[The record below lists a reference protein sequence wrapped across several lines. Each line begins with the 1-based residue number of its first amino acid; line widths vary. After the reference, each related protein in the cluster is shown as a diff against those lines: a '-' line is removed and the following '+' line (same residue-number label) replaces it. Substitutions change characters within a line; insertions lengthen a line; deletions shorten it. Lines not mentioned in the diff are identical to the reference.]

1 MTQDRFQ
8 RTFLLIL
15 CGAITLLFFQV
26 VKPFL
31 VPLLLGAIFSN
42 LARPLFDRFVRWTKG
57 RRNTA
62 AFLTLTTVVV
72 AVVLPCLALLGVIAN
87 QAVQVSY
94 AVGPRVQT
102 FFQHSSNWNDLFQRI
117 PGLHFLTPYQDL
129 IFSKVGALVAALGEF
144 IFARLSSLTTGT
156 VVFIF
161 HLAIMGYAMYFF
173 LLDGPAMLTRWM
185 GYLPLKA
192 EDKERLIKSYLSAA
206 RATVK
211 GTVVIGLVQ
220 GVGAGLALGLA
231 GIPNVLFWSM
241 VMAALSMVPS
251 VGTALVWVP
260 ACAYL
265 MLTGHVTAGIL
276 VAVWCA
282 GVVGSADNVLRPLLI
297 GKDTEISQLMVLIS
311 TLGGLL
317 FFGLPGVIFGP
328 VVGLLFVTCWDI
340 YGVLFREQLKA

>member
-1 MTQDRFQ
+1 MSPDRFQ

-31 VPLLLGAIFSN
+31 VPVLLGAIFSN
-42 LARPLFDRFVRWTKG
+42 LARPFFERFVLWTKG

-72 AVVLPCLALLGVIAN
+72 AVVLPCLLLLGVIAN
-87 QAVQVSY
+87 QAVQVSQ

-129 IFSKVGALVAALGEF
+129 IFSKVGALMAALGQF
-144 IFARLSSLTTGT
+144 IFVRLSSLTTGT

-161 HLAIMGYAMYFF
+161 HLALMGYAMYFF
-173 LLDGPAMLTRWM
+173 LLDGPTILTRWM
-185 GYLPLKA
+185 GYLPMKA
-192 EDKERLIKSYLSAA
+192 EDKERLINSYLSAA

-241 VMAALSMVPS
+241 IMAVLSMVPS

-265 MLTGHVTAGIL
+265 MLTGHTTAGIL

-282 GVVGSADNVLRPLLI
+282 VVVGSADNVLRPLLI
-297 GKDTEISQLMVLIS
+297 GKDAEISQLMVLVS

-340 YGVLFREQLKA
+340 YGVFFRDQLKV